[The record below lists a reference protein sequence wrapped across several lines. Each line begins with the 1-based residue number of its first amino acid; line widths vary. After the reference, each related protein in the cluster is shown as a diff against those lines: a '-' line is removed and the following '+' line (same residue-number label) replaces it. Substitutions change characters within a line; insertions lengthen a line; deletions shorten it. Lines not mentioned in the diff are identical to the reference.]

1 MSLQKLI
8 ESIQHDAQEE
18 ADRIVAR
25 GEAEAAHILDA
36 ARVVTNAAAERQTAV
51 EVARCRSVASQS
63 ISQAR
68 LAARNRLLHIE
79 QEQIDLVMD
88 EVLNRLDLIEDET
101 YLEWMKQ
108 AILDVVRSEDDRV
121 VVRSQD
127 RERLSDAW
135 RLELE
140 EALQERQGLK
150 SIEIE
155 FTDEAIGG
163 GFILRHPS
171 YDIDMTYLETVKSL
185 WNERRADIAQILF
198 RD

>member
-18 ADRIVAR
+18 ADKIVAHA
-25 GEAEAAHILDA
+25 EAEAARILDA
-36 ARVVTNAAAERQTAV
+36 ARVVTNADVKRQTEV
-51 EVARCRSVASQS
+51 EVARCRSVGSQS

-68 LAARNRLLHIE
+68 LAARNRLLDIE

-88 EVLNRLDLIEDET
+88 EVLNRLDSLEDET

-108 AILDVVRSEDDRV
+108 AILDVVRSGDDRV

-140 EALQERQGLK
+140 EALQERQGLE

-155 FTDEAIGG
+155 YTDEAIGG

-171 YDIDMTYLETVKSL
+171 YDIDMTYLEVVKSL
-185 WNERRADIAQILF
+185 WNERRADIAQMLF